1 MITNRLIFPAVAL
14 SAIFILVSCSKE
26 KTDEPNIKNLEAIV
40 EKANQDYM
48 ATEVGEGD
56 EQNAFSV
63 PSEGL
68 IEEYLTKEDDLT
80 SNEAF
85 RHNKLIRCL
94 CSVNPGDEQIPQIR
108 VALWAF
114 EHRNAR
120 IIQKHREA
128 FHQLKQRIENQRNE
142 LIRQLQNGEID
153 RPEFRRKM
161 AQLRQ
166 QFHNGVQRIKELNAA
181 AFSRSY
187 RMLMQQ
193 LNNILDDGQWEAFT
207 DCLRS

>member
-1 MITNRLIFPAVAL
+1 MKTNRLIFPAIAL

-56 EQNAFSV
+56 EQNTFSV
-63 PSEGL
+63 VGEGL

-80 SNEAF
+80 NNESI

-94 CSVNPGDEQIPQIR
+94 RSVNPDEAQIPQIR
-108 VALWAF
+108 AALRAF

-161 AQLRQ
+161 AQLRH
-166 QFHNGVQRIKELNAA
+166 QFHNGVQRIKESNAA

>member
-1 MITNRLIFPAVAL
+1 MKTNRLIFPAVAL
-14 SAIFILVSCSKE
+14 LAIFMLVSCSKE

-63 PSEGL
+63 VGEGL

-80 SNEAF
+80 NNEAF

-94 CSVNPGDEQIPQIR
+94 RSVSPGDEQIPQIR
-108 VALWAF
+108 AALRAF

-166 QFHNGVQRIKELNAA
+166 QFHNGVQRIKESNAA

-207 DCLRS
+207 DCLRW